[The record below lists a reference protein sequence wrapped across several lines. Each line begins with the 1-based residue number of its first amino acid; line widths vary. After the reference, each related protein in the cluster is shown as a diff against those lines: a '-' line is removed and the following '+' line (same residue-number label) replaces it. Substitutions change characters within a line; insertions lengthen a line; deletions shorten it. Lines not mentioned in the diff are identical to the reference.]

1 MQKYTKRSDGR
12 YQSRVYLG
20 VVNGKATYKFV
31 YAKTV
36 RELEVKLREVYAQL
50 GRGLDITAQRDSFSS
65 WAQKWLMIKRTEVSP
80 HRYYVYQCRVKNLSP
95 LEDFEVSKIRT
106 MDIQEIIL
114 NLSESYSK
122 SVLREVKSTAKQI
135 FQLAV
140 DNRVIDYNPADSVKI
155 PNKAAEHKNE
165 RRALTEEEQAWILNT
180 PHRAQTA
187 AMIMLYAGLRK
198 GEVAPLQWTDIDL
211 IAGTIS
217 VNKSMSRRGNNW
229 ELKRG
234 AKTKAGVRT
243 VYIPSV
249 LTDYLRTLD
258 RSGFLV
264 CADSTGKMLS
274 LSGFDK
280 MWESYL
286 AELNFQYGD
295 FSSCMVTGRNGKL
308 EKFVKPKS
316 RFAPVKI
323 PFVIP
328 NITPHWL
335 RHTFITNMY
344 LAGIDILTAKEQ
356 AGHADIN
363 TTMEIYTHLDSQ
375 HKVKQIDKL
384 NEFFK
389 RSV

>member
-1 MQKYTKRSDGR
+1 
-12 YQSRVYLG
+12 
-20 VVNGKATYKFV
+20 
-31 YAKTV
+31 
-36 RELEVKLREVYAQL
+36 
-50 GRGLDITAQRDSFSS
+50 
-65 WAQKWLMIKRTEVSP
+65 
-80 HRYYVYQCRVKNLSP
+80 
-95 LEDFEVSKIRT
+95 
-106 MDIQEIIL
+106 
-114 NLSESYSK
+114 
-122 SVLREVKSTAKQI
+122 
-135 FQLAV
+135 
-140 DNRVIDYNPADSVKI
+140 
-155 PNKAAEHKNE
+155 
-165 RRALTEEEQAWILNT
+165 
-180 PHRAQTA
+180 
-187 AMIMLYAGLRK
+187 
-198 GEVAPLQWTDIDL
+198 
-211 IAGTIS
+211 
-217 VNKSMSRRGNNW
+217 
-229 ELKRG
+229 
-234 AKTKAGVRT
+234 
-243 VYIPSV
+243 
-249 LTDYLRTLD
+249 
-258 RSGFLV
+258 
-264 CADSTGKMLS
+264 
-274 LSGFDK
+274 

>member
-1 MQKYTKRSDGR
+1 
-12 YQSRVYLG
+12 
-20 VVNGKATYKFV
+20 
-31 YAKTV
+31 
-36 RELEVKLREVYAQL
+36 
-50 GRGLDITAQRDSFSS
+50 
-65 WAQKWLMIKRTEVSP
+65 
-80 HRYYVYQCRVKNLSP
+80 
-95 LEDFEVSKIRT
+95 

-114 NLSESYSK
+114 KLSESYSK
-122 SVLREVKSTAKQI
+122 SVLREVKSTARQI

-155 PNKAAEHKNE
+155 PNKPTDPKNE

-243 VYIPSV
+243 VYIPSI

-264 CADSTGKMLS
+264 CPDSTGKMLS